1 MSQKSNVNKD
11 AYEQA
16 GRDRPGDDILHEA
29 NKQQV
34 TQTAQSSAGARESE
48 NFIPGAAPVGE
59 QSGKASTSKSASRDA
74 TTGEA
79 DKSSN
84 SSSNSM

>member
-16 GRDRPGDDILHEA
+16 GRDRPGDDILHDI
-29 NKQQV
+29 NKQQL
-34 TQTAQSSAGARESE
+34 TQAAQSTAGGGATE
-48 NFIPGAAPVGE
+48 NFIPGATPVGE
-59 QSGKASTSKSASRDA
+59 KSGEASPSSSAASSA

-84 SSSNSM
+84 SSSGSM

>member
-16 GRDRPGDDILHEA
+16 GRDRPGDDILHDI
-29 NKQQV
+29 NKQQL
-34 TQTAQSSAGARESE
+34 TQAAKSSAGGGATE
-48 NFIPGAAPVGE
+48 NFIPSAAPVGE
-59 QSGKASTSKSASRDA
+59 KSEKASSSDSATSSA

-84 SSSNSM
+84 SSSGSM